1 VAHEGEEILFVLE
14 GAIMQRLDGD
24 EMLMS
29 AGDSLHFRGNRPH
42 SWSNHTDLPARLLWT
57 GTLALFR
64 SSAKPS
70 RQAAAVAKPGIKPVK
85 NKKIVKPTEK
95 RS

>member
-1 VAHEGEEILFVLE
+1 
-14 GAIMQRLDGD
+14 
-24 EMLMS
+24 MS

-42 SWSNHTDLPARLLWT
+42 AWANHTDRPARLLWT

-64 SSAKPS
+64 STARPPRLVGGTAATGTDKPA
-70 RQAAAVAKPGIKPVK
+70 RKTTTPK
-85 NKKIVKPTEK
+85 EK